1 MSAMQITAKAQLM
14 GKDADGLRL
23 MLTIT
28 SNAYIDREA
37 EIVSQKALEGYVLDS
52 WDSETR
58 AFIGDNPLLVWHDG
72 DPIGDI
78 IAADMEGPFLLEI
91 ARERPN
97 AVINLAASGQ
107 EPVLAEIKAVWD
119 VLERE
124 TDLAVSH
131 QFMFLASD
139 RADGV
144 YDYIRKTETSV
155 LPRWAAANYF
165 TEAQVINAPGIRSEL

>member
-1 MSAMQITAKAQLM
+1 MSAIQITAKAQLM
-14 GKDADGLRL
+14 GRDADGLRL
-23 MLTIT
+23 MLTVT

-52 WDSETR
+52 WNPETR
-58 AFIGDNPLLVWHDG
+58 TFVGDNPLLVWHDG
-72 DPIGDI
+72 EPIGDI

-97 AVINLAASGQ
+97 TVVNLAAVGQ
-107 EPVLAEIKAVWD
+107 MPLTTEIKAVWD

-139 RADGV
+139 RDDGV
-144 YDYIRKTETSV
+144 YEYIRKTETSV

-165 TEAQVINAPGIRSEL
+165 TEAQVIRSSL

>member
-1 MSAMQITAKAQLM
+1 MSEPMHIAAKAQIV
-14 GKDADGLRL
+14 GTQPDGLRL

-28 SNAYIDREA
+28 SNAYIDRES
-37 EIVSQKALEGYVLDS
+37 EIVSEQALTGYVQDS
-52 WDSETR
+52 WDETTR
-58 AFIGDNPLLVWHDG
+58 TFIGDNPLLVWHDG
-72 DPIGDI
+72 EPIGDI

-97 AVINLAASGQ
+97 AVINLARVG
-107 EPVLAEIKAVWD
+107 EPPVLAEIKAVWD

-124 TDLAVSH
+124 SDLAVSH
-131 QFMFLASD
+131 QFMFVNSD

-144 YDYIRKTETSV
+144 YEYIRKTETSV

-165 TEAQVINAPGIRSEL
+165 TEAQVIRS

>member
-1 MSAMQITAKAQLM
+1 MSAIELSAKSTLV
-14 GKDADGLRL
+14 GRDADGLRL

-28 SNAYIDREA
+28 SNAYIDRED
-37 EIVSQKALEGYVLDS
+37 EIVSQKALEGYVQDS
-52 WDSETR
+52 WDGESK

-78 IAADMEGPFLLEI
+78 VAADMEGPFLLEI

-97 AVINLAASGQ
+97 AVVNLAGAGDV
-107 EPVLAEIKAVWD
+107 PVLVEIKAVWD
-119 VLERE
+119 ILEAE
-124 TDLAVSH
+124 PNLAVSH
-131 QFMFLASD
+131 QFMFIASD

-144 YDYIRKTETSV
+144 YEYIRKTETSV

-165 TEAQVINAPGIRSEL
+165 TEAQVVRSAR